1 MKWLK
6 HGSF

>member
-6 HGSF
+6 